1 MMPDYMHD
9 GDVKALLTLA
19 QSLPRLPVLDALAAV
34 AQLGR
39 GVEALALE
47 VLSLRQRVQGDALIQ
62 ERYARTLKEKDDE
75 IAGLYG
81 KLTALEKRLATRAA

>member
-47 VLSLRQRVQGDALIQ
+47 VLSLRQRAQGDAMNLT
-62 ERYARTLKEKDDE
+62 RYATALRDKDDE
-75 IAGLYG
+75 LNLAHA
-81 KLTALEKRLATRAA
+81 KAEALAKRLATRAA